1 MRRFLS
7 TVHWKRY
14 LDWTRNDRVK
24 RFIES
29 RGNSV
34 FLQIAQNIRKA
45 HTDNKSQLTMI
56 VHEYAPA
63 AIRIQSKDYLEV
75 MNLCLKW
82 FELNEDY
89 ETCAKITKYKSH
101 LLKKKKR
108 KVSEDIIK

>member
-1 MRRFLS
+1 MKRILN

-24 RFIES
+24 RFVES

-45 HTDNKSQLTMI
+45 HTNNKESLTVM
-56 VHEYAPA
+56 VHEHAPS
-63 AIRIQSKDYLEV
+63 AIRISSKDYLEV
-75 MNLCLKW
+75 IDLCLKW

-89 ETCAKITKYKSH
+89 ETCTLITRYRSNILKE
-101 LLKKKKR
+101 KKKIK
-108 KVSEDIIK
+108 KPII